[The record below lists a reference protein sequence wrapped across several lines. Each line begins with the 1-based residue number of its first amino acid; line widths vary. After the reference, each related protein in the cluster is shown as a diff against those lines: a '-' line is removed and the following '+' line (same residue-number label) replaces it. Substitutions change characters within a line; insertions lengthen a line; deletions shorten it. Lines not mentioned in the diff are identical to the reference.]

1 MPDKYKIINILTY
14 KLPYDLAKQVYNE
27 YQDRYK
33 EMDFIIKNSRKYNI
47 LERNIGTV
55 EALLALSV
63 FHKRVIS
70 NLDAAVKFH
79 KRVTNASDAKSIRI
93 GSYEFTGEEKN
104 RVLSVV
110 ISFNQLLSK
119 FKIHPILFDY
129 HLTKDFLDKV
139 RFFKSSLR
147 NGNRRS

>member
-1 MPDKYKIINILTY
+1 MADKYKIINILTY
-14 KLPYDLAKQVYNE
+14 KLPYDLSRQIYHE

-33 EMDFIIKNSRKYNI
+33 EMDFIIKNSRKYSTLEKNI
-47 LERNIGTV
+47 VTV
-55 EALLALSV
+55 EALLAISI

-79 KRVTNASDAKSIRI
+79 KRVTTASDAKSIRI

-104 RVLSVV
+104 KVLSVV

-119 FKIHPILFDY
+119 FKIHPFLFDY

-139 RFFKSSLR
+139 KFFKSSLR
-147 NGNRRS
+147 NGNRRA